1 MIIRMMERMI
11 IGMMV
16 RMFINRSIDSDSLV

>member
-1 MIIRMMERMI
+1 MIIRMMVRMI